1 MSVFA
6 ADHSR
11 RACVGATIVVVH
23 AAALYA
29 ALTFAPQI
37 KRAVAEVP
45 LAVTFVTHA
54 EPPRDRPLPQVSVVT
69 PQPLID
75 VPELP
80 LIEIPNDAPVS
91 ARAITIPV
99 APPPPAAAPQDDR
112 SVPKLVSAVEYVRE
126 PVPRYPP
133 QSRRLREQ
141 GLVVLRV
148 VIDEH
153 GAASSIEIETSS
165 GHARLDD
172 AAREAVLRA
181 AFRPYVE
188 DGEPRRALVLI
199 PIEFAL
205 NRGSA

>member
-11 RACVGATIVVVH
+11 RACVAATIVVVH
-23 AAALYA
+23 AVGLYA

-45 LAVTFVTHA
+45 LAVSFVSQV
-54 EPPRDRPLPQVSVVT
+54 EPPRNRPLPQVNVVT
-69 PQPLID
+69 PQPI
-75 VPELP
+75 VAAPELP
-80 LIEIPNDAPVS
+80 LIEIPNDAPS

-99 APPPPAAAPQDDR
+99 APPPPAAAPQEDR

-148 VIDEH
+148 VIDEQ
-153 GAASSIEIETSS
+153 GTASSIEIETSS

>member
-11 RACVGATIVVVH
+11 RAFVAATIVAVH
-23 AAALYA
+23 AIGLYA

-45 LAVTFVTHA
+45 LAVSFVSQV

-69 PQPLID
+69 PQPIMDAPL
-75 VPELP
+75 LP
-80 LIEIPNDAPVS
+80 LIEIPNDAPPA

-99 APPPPAAAPQDDR
+99 TPPPAAAPQEDR
-112 SVPKLVSAVEYVRE
+112 SAPKLVSAVEYVRE

-148 VIDEH
+148 VID
-153 GAASSIEIETSS
+153 
-165 GHARLDD
+165 
-172 AAREAVLRA
+172 
-181 AFRPYVE
+181 
-188 DGEPRRALVLI
+188 
-199 PIEFAL
+199 
-205 NRGSA
+205 

>member
-1 MSVFA
+1 MFA
-6 ADHSR
+6 EDRSR
-11 RACVGATIVVVH
+11 RACVAATIIVVH
-23 AAALYA
+23 AIGLYA
-29 ALTFAPQI
+29 ALTLAPQI

-45 LAVTFVTHA
+45 LSVSFVSQP
-54 EPPRDRPLPQVSVVT
+54 EPARERPLPRVSVVT
-69 PQPLID
+69 PQLIVD
-75 VPELP
+75 APELP
-80 LIEIPNDAPVS
+80 VIEIPNDAPPA
-91 ARAITIPV
+91 ARTITIPV
-99 APPPPAAAPQDDR
+99 AAPPTAAPQEDR

-148 VIDEH
+148 VIDER
-153 GAASSIEIETSS
+153 GVASSIEVERSS

>member
-1 MSVFA
+1 MFA
-6 ADHSR
+6 EDSSR
-11 RACVGATIVVVH
+11 RACVAATIVVVH
-23 AAALYA
+23 AIGLYA
-29 ALTFAPQI
+29 ALTLAPQI
-37 KRAVAEVP
+37 KRVVAEVP
-45 LAVTFVTHA
+45 LAVSFVSQP
-54 EPPRDRPLPQVSVVT
+54 EPTRERPLPRVSVVT
-69 PQPLID
+69 PQLVVD

-80 LIEIPNDAPVS
+80 VIEIPNDAPPA

-99 APPPPAAAPQDDR
+99 APPTAAAAPQEDR
-112 SVPKLVSAVEYVRE
+112 SVPKLVSAVEYLRE

-148 VIDEH
+148 VIDER
-153 GAASSIEIETSS
+153 GEASSIEVETSS
-165 GHARLDD
+165 GHPRLDD